1 MLLND
6 RQSELG
12 LTHER
17 NNMTQ
22 MSTNILAN
30 NQFQTKLKLFV
41 GVTLNSITIK
51 KGLKILAMMLSMKKV

>member
-6 RQSELG
+6 RLSELG

-30 NQFQTKLKLFV
+30 NQFQTKLKLFI

>member
-6 RQSELG
+6 RMSELE

-30 NQFQTKLKLFV
+30 NQFQTKLKLFI